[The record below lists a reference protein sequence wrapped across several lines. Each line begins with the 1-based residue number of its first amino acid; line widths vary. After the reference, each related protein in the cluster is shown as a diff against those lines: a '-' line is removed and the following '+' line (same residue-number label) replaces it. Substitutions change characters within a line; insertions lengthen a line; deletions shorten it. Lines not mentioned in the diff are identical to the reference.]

1 MKESLRCIHA
11 FLLFCCGFLTLFM
24 SKIVPVGGGGVS
36 LVFVL
41 TIPFFIIIG
50 SVFGAITFYGIKSDT
65 KKSIIMALLI
75 CFYSS
80 LLVGALLMFPFE

>member
-1 MKESLRCIHA
+1 MEKSLRRIHV
-11 FLLFCCGFLTLFM
+11 FLLICCGFLTLFL

-36 LVFVL
+36 LIFVL

-50 SVFGAITFYGIKSDT
+50 SVFGTITYYVIKSDT
-65 KKSIIMALLI
+65 KRSIVMPLLI